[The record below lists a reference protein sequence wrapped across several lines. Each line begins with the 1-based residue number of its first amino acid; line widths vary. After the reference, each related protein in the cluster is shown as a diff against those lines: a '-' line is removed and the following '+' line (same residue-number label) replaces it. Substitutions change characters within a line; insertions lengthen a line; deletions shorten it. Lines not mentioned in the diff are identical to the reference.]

1 MSKFAISAFYTIV
14 LVTSSVALADTAADV
29 KTIKVCQRLQK
40 IAKPKGITQDKCYG
54 QAKDYL
60 QKNSIKIMT
69 GSYQAYFA
77 LSSEDKMQATC
88 ASFLKAVVAS
98 TKEQELDEAKEL
110 FENDKAQSLDQA
122 YYSYQQCM
130 DREAA
135 LRKQGST
142 KSLSNA
148 VR

>member
-1 MSKFAISAFYTIV
+1 MSKFAISAFYTIA
-14 LVTSSVALADTAADV
+14 LLTSSVALANTAADV

-40 IAKPKGITQDKCYG
+40 IAKPKGITPDKCYG
-54 QAKDYL
+54 QAGEYL
-60 QKNSIKIMT
+60 KTKKIKIMT

-77 LSSEDKMQATC
+77 LSSEDKTQVTC

-98 TKEQELDEAKEL
+98 TQEQELDEAKEL

-122 YYSYQQCM
+122 YYSYQTCM
-130 DREAA
+130 DKEAA
-135 LRKQGST
+135 LQKQGSA
-142 KSLSNA
+142 KSSSA